1 MDLAGWGRYPR
12 IQAKTYSFES
22 PEELRT
28 CLKNDENYIVY
39 AKGRG
44 YGDCA
49 LSPKVIFTHRF
60 DNILDFDP
68 QTGIVTCESG
78 VTLAELIEAFLPRG
92 WFFPITPGTKFISI
106 GGAIASDVH
115 GKNHHN
121 AGCFSE
127 CLLGFDLMLP
137 GGKIVSC
144 SRRKNKELF
153 RATCGGMGLTGVIL
167 TATFRLQN
175 IQSGYI
181 RETIL
186 RARDLQEIFAL
197 FEDYQSATYSVA
209 WIDCLAKGTSMGRSL
224 LMLGEPADTGSL
236 ELPQAKVVSLPVD
249 LPGFALNKYSL
260 SMFNHFYYYRRSVP
274 LLDRLVPL
282 ATFFYPLD
290 AIHHWNRLY
299 GSKGFTQYQLV
310 LPKEASFRGLEKIL
324 TRIAQA
330 GLPSFLGVLK
340 LFGPQN
346 DNYLSFPMEG
356 YTLALDFPI
365 KARLFPFLDELDTI
379 VTDHGG
385 RLYLAKDV
393 RMSKRVFR
401 KGYPSWQKFG
411 ELREKQKMK
420 QKFNSLQSNRLGI

>member
-1 MDLAGWGRYPR
+1 MDLTGWGRYPH
-12 IQAKTYSFES
+12 IQASTRSFES
-22 PEELRT
+22 PEELRA
-28 CLKNDENYIVY
+28 CLENDKNYIVY

-49 LSPKVIFTHRF
+49 LSPRVLFTRRF
-60 DNILDFDP
+60 NNILDFDP

-121 AGCFSE
+121 TGCFSE
-127 CLLGFDLMLP
+127 CLLDFDLMGP
-137 GGKIVSC
+137 EGTIVSC
-144 SRRKNKELF
+144 SRKKNKELF
-153 RATCGGMGLTGVIL
+153 LATCGGMGLTGVIL
-167 TATFRLQN
+167 KTTFRLQPV
-175 IQSGYI
+175 QSGYI

-186 RARDLQEIFAL
+186 RARNLEEILAL
-197 FEDYQSATYSVA
+197 FEEYRLATYSVA
-209 WIDCLAKGTSMGRSL
+209 WIDCLAKGKSIGRSL
-224 LMLGEPADTGSL
+224 LMLGEAADTGGL
-236 ELPQAKVVSLPVD
+236 ELPRSRVLSLPFD
-249 LPGFALNKYSL
+249 LPGFILNKHSL
-260 SMFNHFYYYRRSVP
+260 SMFNHLYYWRRSLPVT
-274 LLDRLVPL
+274 DRLVPL
-282 ATFFYPLD
+282 DKFFYPLD
-290 AIHHWNRLY
+290 AINHWNRFY
-299 GSKGFTQYQLV
+299 GSKGFTQYHMV
-310 LPKEASFRGLEKIL
+310 LPKEASLKGLEEIL
-324 TRIAQA
+324 NRIAQA

-365 KARLFPFLDELDTI
+365 KKKLFPFLDELDNI

-401 KGYPSWQKFG
+401 KGYPKWQQFA
-411 ELREKQKMK
+411 ELREKRGMK
-420 QKFNSLQSNRLGI
+420 QKFNSLQSTRLEI

>member
-1 MDLAGWGRYPR
+1 MDLAGWGKYPR

-22 PEELRT
+22 PDELRT
-28 CLKNDENYIVY
+28 CLKNDQSCIVY

-78 VTLAELIEAFLPRG
+78 VSLAELIEAFLPRG

-127 CLLGFDLMLP
+127 CLLSFDLMLP
-137 GGKIVSC
+137 EGEIISC
-144 SRRKNKELF
+144 SRKKNKELF

-167 TATFRLQN
+167 TATFRMQN
-175 IQSGYI
+175 TKSGYI

-186 RARDLQEIFAL
+186 RARNLQEIFAL
-197 FEDYQSATYSVA
+197 FENYQSATYSVA

-236 ELPQAKVVSLPVD
+236 ELPKSKVVSLPID
-249 LPGFALNKYSL
+249 LPGLTLNKYSL
-260 SMFNHFYYYRRSVP
+260 SIFNHFYYWRKSVP
-274 LLDRLVPL
+274 LTDRLVPL
-282 ATFFYPLD
+282 AKFFYPLD

-310 LPKEASFRGLEKIL
+310 LPKEASFKGLEKIL
-324 TRIAQA
+324 SRIAQA

-340 LFGPQN
+340 LFGPKN

-365 KARLFPFLDELDTI
+365 KAKLFPFLDELDSI

-393 RMSKRVFR
+393 RMSKKVFR
-401 KGYPSWQKFG
+401 KGYPRWQKFS
-411 ELREKQKMK
+411 ELREKQDMI
-420 QKFNSLQSNRLGI
+420 QTFNSLQSNRLGI

>member
-1 MDLAGWGRYPR
+1 MDLAGWGKYPR

-22 PEELRT
+22 PDELRT
-28 CLKNDENYIVY
+28 CLKNYQSCIVY

-60 DNILDFDP
+60 DSILDFDP

-78 VTLAELIEAFLPRG
+78 VSLAELIKVFLPRG

-127 CLLGFDLMLP
+127 CLLSFDLMLP
-137 GGKIVSC
+137 EGKIISC
-144 SRRKNKELF
+144 SRKKNKELF

-167 TATFRLQN
+167 TATFRMQDTK
-175 IQSGYI
+175 SGYI

-186 RARDLQEIFAL
+186 RARNLQEIFAL

-236 ELPQAKVVSLPVD
+236 ELPKSKVVSLPID
-249 LPGFALNKYSL
+249 LPGLTLNKYSL
-260 SMFNHFYYYRRSVP
+260 SLFNHFYYWRKSVP
-274 LLDRLVPL
+274 LTDRLVPL
-282 ATFFYPLD
+282 AKFFYPLD

-310 LPKEASFRGLEKIL
+310 LPKEASFKGLEKIL
-324 TRIAQA
+324 SRIAQSD
-330 GLPSFLGVLK
+330 LPSFLGVLK
-340 LFGPQN
+340 LFGPKN

-356 YTLALDFPI
+356 YSLALDFPI
-365 KARLFPFLDELDTI
+365 KAKLFPFLDELDSI

-393 RMSKRVFR
+393 RMSKKVFR
-401 KGYPSWQKFG
+401 KGYPRWQKFS
-411 ELREKQKMK
+411 ELREKQDMI
-420 QKFNSLQSNRLGI
+420 QTFNSLQSNRLGI

>member
-1 MDLAGWGRYPR
+1 MDLAGWGKYPR

-22 PEELRT
+22 PDELRT
-28 CLKNDENYIVY
+28 CLKNDQSCIVY

-78 VTLAELIEAFLPRG
+78 VSLAELIEAFLPRG

-127 CLLGFDLMLP
+127 CLLSFDLMLP
-137 GGKIVSC
+137 EGEIISC
-144 SRRKNKELF
+144 SRKKNKELF

-167 TATFRLQN
+167 TATFRMQN
-175 IQSGYI
+175 TKSGYI

-186 RARDLQEIFAL
+186 RAGNLQEIFAL
-197 FEDYQSATYSVA
+197 FENYQSATYSVA

-236 ELPQAKVVSLPVD
+236 ELPKSKVVSLPID
-249 LPGFALNKYSL
+249 LPGFTLNKYSL
-260 SMFNHFYYYRRSVP
+260 SIFNHFYYWRKSVP
-274 LLDRLVPL
+274 LTDRLVPL
-282 ATFFYPLD
+282 AKFFYPLD

-310 LPKEASFRGLEKIL
+310 LPKEASFKGLEKIL
-324 TRIAQA
+324 SRIAQA

-340 LFGPQN
+340 LFGPKN

-365 KARLFPFLDELDTI
+365 KAKLFPFLDELDSI

-393 RMSKRVFR
+393 RMSKKVFR
-401 KGYPSWQKFG
+401 KGYPRWQKFS
-411 ELREKQKMK
+411 ELREKQDMI
-420 QKFNSLQSNRLGI
+420 QTFNSLQSNRLGI